1 MCLVLSFLL
10 LSVLLRMFPFH
21 VYFGRRICESVLVDH
36 CSSRGCMHTSDV
48 HGKKE
53 HRRKRVSSLRLIYYC
68 TDWQESQRGRH
79 ILIYPD
85 KCIPPHFNSHQSTV
99 HPSSYPL
106 SLHSHTHAC
115 CAALYFCAFLYD
127 PLSRFV
133 FSVLS
138 LFAEWPMD
146 IWVPFPSITHVT
158 VCVVFD
164 CGSRHTC
171 VHTGASQCV
180 FLSVVCHAKIPG
192 EYIRIHMRVN
202 KLMHVCV
209 CVCVVSSLSALLFT
223 LSVATLTLTIL
234 SRTICPS
241 INPKQ
246 PSIHNHLK
254 HIQHH
259 KDRLTQKH
267 RQTQHLDQINRIT

>member
-1 MCLVLSFLL
+1 MDVCIRRTYTGRKSTGERGFLPFDSFIIVQTGKKAKEEGTSLFIPT
-10 LSVLLRMFPFH
+10 SVFR
-21 VYFGRRICESVLVDH
+21 
-36 CSSRGCMHTSDV
+36 HTS
-48 HGKKE
+48 
-53 HRRKRVSSLRLIYYC
+53 
-68 TDWQESQRGRH
+68 
-79 ILIYPD
+79 ILTNPRST
-85 KCIPPHFNSHQSTV
+85 PPL
-99 HPSSYPL
+99 YPL

-209 CVCVVSSLSALLFT
+209 CVCVVSSLSELLFT

-267 RQTQHLDQINRIT
+267 RQTQHLDQINQIT